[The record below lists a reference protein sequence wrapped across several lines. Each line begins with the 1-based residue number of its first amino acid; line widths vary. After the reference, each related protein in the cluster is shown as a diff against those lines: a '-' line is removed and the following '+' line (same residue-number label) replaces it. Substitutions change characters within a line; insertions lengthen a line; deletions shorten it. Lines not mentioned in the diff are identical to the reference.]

1 MKTIAASSNG
11 GFLLEIAE
19 HFKIDTVEK
28 RIPQI
33 QHLYTFGSV
42 AGLKFVSVVFLQE
55 IVVEENREAARLL
68 ERTRTVEE
76 GR

>member
-33 QHLYTFGSV
+33 QHHTFGSV

-55 IVVEENREAARLL
+55 VVVEENREAARLL